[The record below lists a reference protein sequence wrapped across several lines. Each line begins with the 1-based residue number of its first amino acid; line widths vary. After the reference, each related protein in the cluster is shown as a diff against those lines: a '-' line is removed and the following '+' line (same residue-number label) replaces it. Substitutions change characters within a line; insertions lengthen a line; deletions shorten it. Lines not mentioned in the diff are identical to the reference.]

1 MKNLFAYLVSL
12 VVLAALMSGQVLA
25 QTIKLGTLAPEGSV
39 WYVAVRDLAEEWKRI
54 SNGAITVRIYPGGVA
69 GDGNVM
75 VQKMR
80 VGQLQAAALTA
91 GGLSSIAAEMKVFNT
106 PMLIRSDEE
115 LDFVRTS
122 LEPELEALAEAKGFK
137 LLAWSDVGWLYLF
150 SKTAVRNP
158 DDARRLK
165 MWTSAG
171 DATWEAALKDAGYR
185 PVALPPTEIHMGL
198 QSGLIEAL
206 AAPPVMALSSQWFG
220 VAKHM
225 TDFRWAPLIGALVI
239 SAKAW
244 EKFPAEIRP
253 QLLEAARRITA
264 KAQDEVR
271 RFESEAI
278 AAMQA
283 YGLEVHAVSQEA
295 AEIWEREIRDTY
307 PKIIGRSIPADI
319 YHEVT
324 AQLESYRSIP

>member
-1 MKNLFAYLVSL
+1 
-12 VVLAALMSGQVLA
+12 
-25 QTIKLGTLAPEGSV
+25 
-39 WYVAVRDLAEEWKRI
+39 
-54 SNGAITVRIYPGGVA
+54 
-69 GDGNVM
+69 
-75 VQKMR
+75 
-80 VGQLQAAALTA
+80 
-91 GGLSSIAAEMKVFNT
+91 
-106 PMLIRSDEE
+106 
-115 LDFVRTS
+115 
-122 LEPELEALAEAKGFK
+122 
-137 LLAWSDVGWLYLF
+137 
-150 SKTAVRNP
+150 
-158 DDARRLK
+158 

-244 EKFPAEIRP
+244 EKIPAEIRP
-253 QLLEAARRITA
+253 KLLKAARRITA

-295 AEIWEREIRDTY
+295 AEIWEREIRDAY